1 MNKFFFVLFI
11 IILQQFHAQ
20 SSCGYITIKGKVI
33 DTLRP
38 QSFYQTVVY
47 NKTKG
52 TAVFGQPDG
61 SFLIQ
66 AKLLDTIVVSV
77 KEYPKETFVV
87 EEEISCS
94 YIKVIVLKYKS
105 KKLNE
110 VILRPIKTAAEI
122 KELRQRLVLEKTRTV
137 TGIAALQS
145 PISYLYETFSK
156 KERNKRWIA
165 EMKLEDKQMALVK
178 EYIRTCIAY
187 NLITLAENQIDD
199 FIIYLDMD
207 TNFFRTASDYNLA
220 LYVKQKF
227 KNFVSNR

>member
-1 MNKFFFVLFI
+1 MNNFFLVLFVFG
-11 IILQQFHAQ
+11 LGTFYAQ
-20 SSCGYITIKGKVI
+20 TSCSNITVRGKVI

-38 QSFYQTVVY
+38 QTFYQTVVF
-47 NKTKG
+47 NKTQG
-52 TAVFGQPDG
+52 TALFGQPDG

-66 AKLLDTIVVSV
+66 AKLFDTIVVSV
-77 KEYPKETFVV
+77 KEYPKESFVV
-87 EEEISCS
+87 EEDISCS
-94 YIKVIVLKYKS
+94 YVKVIVLKYKS

-187 NLITLAENQIDD
+187 NLITLAEDQIDD